1 MNIRK
6 KGENGYIS
14 FMKFFNLLVAIV
26 MFVMAAV
33 LFCIGLGIYESKANW
48 MTIVGALFVIPAA
61 RFMTV
66 WFLFLPF
73 KSVEKDK
80 YDKVFKSMKQGNLL
94 YSDVLFTS
102 VERAY
107 CASFMTITSDKILIF
122 TKNKRYKPEK
132 LQDYLSDI
140 MKRRAFAYKVTC
152 TDDEGKYMM
161 LLKSADSF
169 SEKQYE
175 DDTEKKNAEKER
187 TRLCEV
193 LESFM
198 A

>member
-6 KGENGYIS
+6 KGEQGYIG
-14 FMKFFNLLVAIV
+14 FMKFFNLLVTIV
-26 MFVMAAV
+26 MFAIAAI
-33 LFCIGLGIYESKANW
+33 LFIIGLSVFESKANW
-48 MTIVGALFVIPAA
+48 LTIVGALFVIPAA

-66 WFLFLPF
+66 WFLFLPY
-73 KSVEKDK
+73 KSVTKEE
-80 YDKVFKSMKQGNLL
+80 YDKVFALTKEGNLL
-94 YSDVLFTS
+94 YTDVIFTS

-107 CASFMTITSDKILIF
+107 CASFMTITSDKILIY
-122 TKNKRYKPEK
+122 TNSKKSKMDK
-132 LQDYLSDI
+132 MQDYLADI

-152 TDDEGKYMM
+152 TDEEGKYMA

-169 SEKQYE
+169 AEKSFDDE
-175 DDTEKKNAEKER
+175 DDKKAAESER
-187 TRLCEV
+187 ERLCEV